1 MNANWI
7 ATQSPLAGSFVA
19 LQDNAEGLNR
29 LRIVLLALLP
39 KDGTPKAIAELAA
52 LACVSPQDV
61 SDALFDDYMDNRI
74 GFDVLT
80 DSFHDKRQ
88 GSAL

>member
-1 MNANWI
+1 M
-7 ATQSPLAGSFVA
+7 TFME
-19 LQDNAEGLNR
+19 LQDNAQQLAR

-39 KDGTPKAIAELAA
+39 KTGEPRTVAELAA
-52 LACVSPQDV
+52 SAYTDKQSV
-61 SDALFDDYMDNRI
+61 SDALFDDYMDGRI
-74 GFDVLT
+74 GFDVVT

>member
-1 MNANWI
+1 M
-7 ATQSPLAGSFVA
+7 TFME
-19 LQDNAEGLNR
+19 LQDNAPHLAQ

-39 KDGTPKAIAELAA
+39 KDGEPRTVAA
-52 LACVSPQDV
+52 LAAAAQTDKQSV
-61 SDALFDDYMDNRI
+61 SDALFDDYMDGRL

-80 DSFHDKRQ
+80 DAFHNKRQ